1 MKLHYYQLYYM
12 FVFLL
17 MLSSYIVNSQI
28 IGWIAL
34 VLTVG
39 QIIQNINKPAEL
51 LIIQLLYIF
60 QYQFYISYLYMPT
73 GIGYLTDIITIIT
86 LINYIYDILFL
97 KKKTRKLEF
106 PIIICLLCFVAL
118 GFLGNILQGFSLIR
132 YIWAVRN
139 NARIFLFFI
148 FSIHY
153 ISPYLI
159 RKSESL
165 FAIAYFFNIIFIWIQ
180 YYYLG
185 FKQDFLGGIFGN
197 EIGTANTYLHIM
209 LLIFICISVSKYITS
224 YISIIKFLI
233 YIISILLVAALSE
246 LKIVFVEIIIIYL
259 ISYLI
264 IGFDI
269 KRLARMLLIVVP
281 SIVMFIIAIPILE
294 SISPFFKGF
303 LNVDSLLSIS
313 TGSYTGKGDIGR
325 LSVVSYV
332 RERMFNYDNYK
343 TLVGIGLGNAE
354 LSQSNILTSPF
365 YLEYGNITHYN
376 WFSFPFVMIET
387 GLIGVMLYLLPYVY
401 ILKEMVFSNKKEY
414 KALISLQLSIMAFVL
429 FIYNISLR
437 IEIGYLF
444 VFVLAFGTLN
454 FNTKG
459 ENDES

>member
-1 MKLHYYQLYYM
+1 MRLHYYQLYYI

-17 MLSSYIVNSQI
+17 MLSSYIINSQI

-39 QIIQNINKPAEL
+39 QIVRNINKPAEL
-51 LIIQLLYIF
+51 LILQLLYIF

-73 GIGYLTDIITIIT
+73 GMSFLTDIITIII
-86 LINYIYDILFL
+86 LINYIYEILFL
-97 KKKTRKLEF
+97 NRKTHKLEF
-106 PIIICLLCFVAL
+106 SIMICLLCFVTL
-118 GFLGNILQGFSLIR
+118 GFLGNILQGFSPIR
-132 YIWAVRN
+132 YMWAVRN

-153 ISPYLI
+153 LSPYLI

-165 FAIAYFFNIIFIWIQ
+165 FTIAYFFNIIFIWIQ

-197 EIGTANTYLHIM
+197 EIGTANTYLHIL
-209 LLIFICISVSKYITS
+209 LLIFICISISKYITS
-224 YISIIKFLI
+224 NISIIKFLI

-246 LKIVFVEIIIIYL
+246 LKIVFIEIIIIYL

-281 SIVMFIIAIPILE
+281 SIVVFIIAIPILE
-294 SISPFFKGF
+294 SVSPFFKGF
-303 LNVDSLLSIS
+303 LNVESLLSIS

-325 LSVVSYV
+325 LSAINYV
-332 RERMFNYDNYK
+332 RERMFNYDNSK
-343 TLVGIGLGNAE
+343 TLIGIGLGNAE

-365 YLEYGNITHYN
+365 YLAYGNTTHYN

-387 GLIGVMLYLLPYVY
+387 GLIGVMLYLFPYIY
-401 ILKEMVFSNKKEY
+401 IFREMVFNNNKQY
-414 KALISLQLSIMAFVL
+414 KTLISLQLSIMAFVL

-454 FNTKG
+454 FHTKG
-459 ENDES
+459 ENNES